1 MRLWHQR
8 MIRNLDNSRLL
19 SQHRECCAL
28 RGNGWGKPHATVNYV
43 FEYSPIKLVMYHY
56 LVYMEMSRRG
66 YQFDKRWLEP
76 SYRGGSCSPDNSLTM
91 DFIKNEIALLKM
103 SGSSIIYPEHDD
115 KYFEE
120 CINNLKEKGIP
131 YEQFID

>member
-1 MRLWHQR
+1 ML
-8 MIRNLDNSRLL
+8 RNLDNSRLL
-19 SQHRECCAL
+19 SQNRECCAL
-28 RGNGWGKPHATVNYV
+28 RGNGWGKSHATVNYV

-56 LVYMEMSRRG
+56 LVYAEMSRRG

-76 SYRGGSCSPDNSLTM
+76 SYRGSSCSPDNSLTM
-91 DFIKNEIALLKM
+91 DFMKNEIALLKM

-120 CINNLKEKGIP
+120 CINNLKEKGAS
-131 YEQFID
+131 YEQ